1 MKQPPPTVFLNRLTA
16 RSLNDLISAP
26 LQEALKDAFNVFD
39 KDGSGLLDKN
49 KFNAILRSPQWD
61 GGLSDQQL
69 DKMLASIPYDK
80 EGKIGQ
86 QDFVNFVMN
95 SSGDE

>member
-1 MKQPPPTVFLNRLTA
+1 M
-16 RSLNDLISAP
+16 
-26 LQEALKDAFNVFD
+26 FD